1 MFRFGI
7 GWGALGA
14 AEFCLETARNYV
26 VDRKQFGKPLA
37 ANQLIQKK
45 LADMVT
51 EISLGLI
58 ACHQVS
64 ILLKAII

>member
-1 MFRFGI
+1 M
-7 GWGALGA
+7 
-14 AEFCLETARNYV
+14 ETARNYV

-37 ANQLIQKK
+37 ANQLIQRK
-45 LADMVT
+45 LADMVS

-64 ILLKAII
+64 KVYESNDLMNVYKGQSFEG